1 MTRSEIDAIRELL
14 ALRRA
19 GEIAAIHCNSGN
31 LTVHFHDGKVLAA
44 RPKRYVWLV
53 RVARAWLDRAQGV
66 AA

>member
-31 LTVHFHDGKVLAA
+31 LTVHFEDGKVLAA
-44 RPKRYVWLV
+44 RPKRYVWLL
-53 RVARAWLDRAQGV
+53 RVAHAWIDRERGI